1 MSIDRVNYSVDSVN
15 IHFIINDVATC
26 NDIRIAL
33 YIFE

>member
-15 IHFIINDVATC
+15 IHFINDVATC